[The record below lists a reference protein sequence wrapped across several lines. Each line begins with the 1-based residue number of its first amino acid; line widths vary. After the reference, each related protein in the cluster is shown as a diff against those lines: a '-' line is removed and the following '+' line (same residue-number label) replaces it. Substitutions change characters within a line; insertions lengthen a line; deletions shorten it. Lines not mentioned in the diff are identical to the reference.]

1 MAFPKTLDNC
11 KDGFD
16 LVCNFW
22 MPRDSIH
29 QRGSK
34 LTNML
39 LTNASQGYIMLT
51 DGNIAD
57 YDRIRS
63 DINDLQRIYNIK
75 EIGVD
80 AWNAAHIIN
89 DLTSDGFEMT
99 EFRQGFASLS
109 GPSKE
114 FERLVLGEKIN
125 HFGNPMLRWMA
136 SNVTVMRDAA
146 DNIKPI
152 KEDRSNKIDGIIAAI
167 MAIAC
172 AMQAIDEKS
181 VWDY

>member
-1 MAFPKTLDNC
+1 
-11 KDGFD
+11 
-16 LVCNFW
+16 
-22 MPRDSIH
+22 
-29 QRGSK
+29 
-34 LTNML
+34 
-39 LTNASQGYIMLT
+39 MLT

-57 YDRIRS
+57 YDQIRK
-63 DINDLQRIYNIK
+63 DINALQSVYNIK

-89 DLTSDGFEMT
+89 DLTGDGFLMT

-114 FERLVLGEKIN
+114 FERLVLGEKLN